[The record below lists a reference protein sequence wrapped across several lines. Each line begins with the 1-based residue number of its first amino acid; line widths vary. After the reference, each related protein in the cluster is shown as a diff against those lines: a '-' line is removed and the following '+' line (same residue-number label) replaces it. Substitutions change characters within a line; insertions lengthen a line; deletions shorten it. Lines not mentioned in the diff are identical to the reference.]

1 MNNIEG
7 FYCKQQKVF
16 HRGINCI
23 VNSREEGAVLQDTR
37 FTVLKST
44 GINFLIPRDT
54 QKHRRIIVKS
64 ERVHRQPEGI
74 YRRGVKCVAKKNR
87 RLKGEVLQIGE

>member
-23 VNSREEGAVLQDTR
+23 VNSREEGSCSTR
-37 FTVLKST
+37 HPLHCIIAT